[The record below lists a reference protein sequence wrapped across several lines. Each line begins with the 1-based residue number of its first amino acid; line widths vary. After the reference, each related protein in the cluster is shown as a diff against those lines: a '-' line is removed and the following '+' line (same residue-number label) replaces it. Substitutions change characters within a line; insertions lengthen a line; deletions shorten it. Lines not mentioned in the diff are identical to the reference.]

1 MIERI
6 TTIEDLAEMIQRT
19 MASKEDLRG
28 VKDDLQGVKDDLQE
42 FRQEM
47 TEFKQDMRQFQ
58 QATIEQFM
66 SLHEDVA
73 YARNATSMVV
83 KSDTAQD
90 KEIDRLKERTHRL
103 EQKAGFA
110 M

>member
-1 MIERI
+1 MIEHI

-19 MASKEDLRG
+19 MASKEDL
-28 VKDDLQGVKDDLQE
+28 QGVKDDLQD
-42 FRQEM
+42 FRAEM
-47 TEFKQDMRQFQ
+47 TEFKEDMGRFKQDMRQFQ
-58 QATIEQFM
+58 QAMAEQFM

-83 KSDTAQD
+83 KSDAAQD
-90 KEIDRLKERTHRL
+90 KEIDRLKERAHRL

-110 M
+110 V

>member
-1 MIERI
+1 
-6 TTIEDLAEMIQRT
+6 MIQRT
-19 MASKEDLRG
+19 MASKEDLKALETTTKKELQV
-28 VKDDLQGVKDDLQE
+28 VKDDLHD

-58 QATIEQFM
+58 QATAEQFM

-83 KSDTAQD
+83 KSDAAQD
-90 KEIDRLKERTHRL
+90 KDIDRLKERTYRL